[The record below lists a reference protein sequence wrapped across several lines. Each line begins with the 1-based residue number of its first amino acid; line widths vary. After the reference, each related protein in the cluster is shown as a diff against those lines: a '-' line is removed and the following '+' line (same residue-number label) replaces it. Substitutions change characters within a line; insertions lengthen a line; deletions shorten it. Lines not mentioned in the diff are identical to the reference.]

1 VTPRKAPV
9 FVVLILAAIAGGLV
23 DRIPLRPPSSAS
35 GVARVPTMPMA
46 APPTSLSSTW
56 FCAGATSVPD
66 GVDLG
71 EGLKVA
77 ASGTVFVANAGT
89 RELKGTFT
97 IVPSEGETKVYPL
110 TVGPRARTV
119 VNEQDL
125 VTAPYVAAIVE
136 LDGGDV
142 VVEQQVEGALGFSTS
157 PCASSANDRWY
168 LAAGS
173 TARDDRMVLTLF
185 NPFPEDA
192 IVDLSFATDDGRTV
206 PSDFTGLVVKGG
218 KLRVVNVGE
227 HVRRDVNVSVTAVAR
242 TGRIVV
248 HRLQARTG
256 PVKSLSL
263 ALAAPSPG
271 ATWYFPEGLVT
282 NGLIERFHLYNPTT
296 REAQVTIELAL
307 ETGSAEPF
315 DLTVPPGERLTLSAN
330 DEERVPKDVGHGAT
344 VRSLNG
350 VPVVAERTIAATA
363 PAARTG
369 GSDTLG
375 TRGAA
380 RQWVLA
386 AGTASDAI
394 DEWVVILNPGPS
406 AATVSLQALA
416 GGQLLPIEGMQA
428 VSVPAG
434 RRVALRLTDHVKRD
448 DLPVLVRSTKAVV
461 VERGLYKVGGL
472 GLAVSAG
479 IPLR

>member
-1 VTPRKAPV
+1 MTPRKAPV
-9 FVVLILAAIAGGLV
+9 CVVLLLAAIGGGLL
-23 DRIPLRPPSSAS
+23 DRIPLHKPSSAS
-35 GVARVPTMPMA
+35 GVARVPTMPLA

-56 FCAGATSVPD
+56 FCAGATAVAD
-66 GVDLG
+66 GADVG

-77 ASGTVFVANAGT
+77 ATGTLLVANAGD
-89 RELKGTFT
+89 RELKGTVT
-97 IVPSEGETKVYPL
+97 IVPSEGEAKVYPL
-110 TVGPRARTV
+110 TVGPRARTA
-119 VNEQDL
+119 VNELDL
-125 VTAPYVAAIVE
+125 VTAPFVAAMVE

-142 VVEQQVEGALGFSTS
+142 VVEQQVDGALGLSTA

-168 LAAGS
+168 FAAGS
-173 TARDDRMVLTLF
+173 TARDDRMLLTLF

-218 KLRVVNVGE
+218 RLRVVNVGD
-227 HVRRDVNVSVTAVAR
+227 HVRRDVNVAVTAVAR
-242 TGRIVV
+242 TGRIVLN
-248 HRLQARTG
+248 RLQVRAG

-263 ALAAPSPG
+263 ALAAPSAG

-282 NGLIERFHLYNPTT
+282 NGMTERFHLYNPTS

-307 ETGSAEPF
+307 ESGSAEPF
-315 DLTVPPGERLTLSAN
+315 DLTVPAGERLTLTAN
-330 DEERVPKDVGHGAT
+330 DEERIPKDVGHGAT

-350 VPVVAERTIAATA
+350 VPVVAERTIVATA
-363 PAARTG
+363 PAARIG

-375 TRGAA
+375 TRAAA
-380 RQWVLA
+380 RQWVFA
-386 AGTASDAI
+386 SGAASDTF
-394 DEWVVILNPGPS
+394 DEWIVVLNPGAR

-416 GGQLLPIEGMQA
+416 GGQLLAIEGLQS

-434 RRVALRLTDHVKRD
+434 RRVAVRLTDHVKRD
-448 DLPVLVRSTKAVV
+448 DLPLLVRSTKPVV
-461 VERGLYKVGGL
+461 VERGLYRVGGL